1 MTRQE
6 MIEKLKDPER
16 AQPFCLLS
24 SEEQAILKEGGAS
37 CLYLSWR
44 DNAAKWNPMHFVRIE
59 GNKNV
64 YILGPGYQP
73 KPKPEPEPEYV
84 DIEIIVDGD
93 GQFKLS
99 EHWDGLKHDY
109 DYLWWVVGHKD
120 FVKFFASPPTED
132 GRVPLADIATLIRE
146 GNKVFAKFVKE

>member
-73 KPKPEPEPEYV
+73 KPK
-84 DIEIIVDGD
+84 
-93 GQFKLS
+93 
-99 EHWDGLKHDY
+99 WN
-109 DYLWWVVGHKD
+109 
-120 FVKFFASPPTED
+120 
-132 GRVPLADIATLIRE
+132 DIAIVLNDGWLGVYSNATPYHFMHLHTIPSMPNFHHFCHLNHLSGEMSMSAISRCWQK
-146 GNKVFAKFVKE
+146 GDNIVARFMKE